1 MNDICRVIRI
11 ARRRLLAQ
19 RALSTACL
27 TATVAV
33 AALIV
38 ARLIERLGNIA
49 MPWETLGW
57 WASGSAVFAALGWAV
72 IRRGSSESV
81 ARTVDEHA
89 NLRES
94 LSTALAVERET
105 DPWSRA
111 VVESATR
118 KAKAVRVREALPMR
132 LPESWWHP
140 LAAGLALLVV
150 WFTVPR
156 LQPTEGA
163 GQVPAA
169 DEVAQAEQRVIE
181 AEQKIEELLSEA
193 GAEDLIG
200 DAEAGEADTPK
211 PTTPDEIKR
220 AAIRDLTNLADKID
234 ERLTGPKGQTL
245 ADIQKRLSSLKQP
258 GPGPLNELSRSLA
271 RGEFAGAKEQ
281 LEQLAQQMGSGA
293 MDPQQA
299 QQLQK
304 QLANMAKQMDDL
316 AKQNEELKKKLQEA
330 GMGEQQARDMAAN
343 PEALKK
349 ALEQM
354 EGLSDEQKQ
363 ELSQMAES
371 MAQSGEAM
379 SMMASAMSQ
388 MSQGMGEQ
396 GMSQQG
402 MQGMDQMAEQL
413 SQMEM
418 LAEEMSGMNSAL
430 SETMKQLQAMGSQM
444 GAQSWSQCEGG
455 GLGMSEPGPTG
466 RWRGGDS
473 AGMGPGSGGPG
484 QGNGS
489 GPDEEAVDFALQ
501 REKAAVQTVQ
511 GKIIASRLVFG
522 EQVRGESMETF
533 KAEVDSAIVE
543 AADAIETNLVPR
555 QYQGAV
561 KHYFGTLEQRVTP
574 TDGTAPKPASPPTSA
589 PAGTPK
595 PAESAGD

>member
-1 MNDICRVIRI
+1 MNDIRRVIRV

-19 RALSTACL
+19 SVLRTLCL

-33 AALIV
+33 SALVV

-57 WASGSAVFAALGWAV
+57 WALGAAVVAAVGWAV
-72 IRRGSSESV
+72 IRRGSTESV
-81 ARTVDEHA
+81 ARTVDERA

-94 LSTALAVERET
+94 LSTALAVEHDA

-140 LAAGLALLVV
+140 LAAGRALLVV
-150 WFTVPR
+150 WLTVPR
-156 LQPTEGA
+156 LDASENA
-163 GQVPAA
+163 DQVPAA

-245 ADIQKRLSSLKQP
+245 ADIQKRLSTLKQP

-281 LEQLAQQMGSGA
+281 LEQLAQQMGSGE
-293 MDPQQA
+293 MDPAQA

-316 AKQNEELKKKLQEA
+316 AKKNDELKKKLQEA
-330 GMGEQQARDMAAN
+330 GMGEQQARDMAAS

-402 MQGMDQMAEQL
+402 MQGMDEMADQL

-418 LAEEMSGMNSAL
+418 MAEEMSGMNSAL
-430 SETMKQLQAMGSQM
+430 SETMKQLQAMGGQM

-466 RWRGGDS
+466 SWRGGDQI
-473 AGMGPGSGGPG
+473 GMGPGSGGPG
-484 QGNGS
+484 QGMGE
-489 GPDEEAVDFALQ
+489 GPEAEATDFALQ
-501 REKAAVQTVQ
+501 REKASVQTVQ

-522 EQVRGESMETF
+522 EQVRGESMATF

-574 TDGTAPKPASPPTSA
+574 TDGSTPAPKPNTEPTPAA
-589 PAGTPK
+589 P
-595 PAESAGD
+595 SGD